1 MYQCDIDSFGE
12 EFTNNGVNNNVH
24 DNDNDD
30 ENEDKVLM
38 PEQREVFLFSHLNS
52 HLL

>member
-1 MYQCDIDSFGE
+1 MYQCDIDLFGE
-12 EFTNNGVNNNVH
+12 EFTNNDINNNNVH
-24 DNDNDD
+24 DNDD